1 MRSGVT
7 LGGVNWQRP
16 RDKPGAENVSV
27 RGFQLHGHVSTRLIF
42 YHDNLKVEIN
52 HGPHI
57 KLPI

>member
-1 MRSGVT
+1 MRSEVT

-16 RDKPGAENVSV
+16 QDKPGAENVSV
-27 RGFQLHGHVSTRLIF
+27 GGFQLHEHVSTGSIF

-57 KLPI
+57 KQPI